1 MATVK
6 KDEAAKM
13 VVRKLEAQ
21 RSKMVEKE
29 KEWMEEL
36 YANSQELDSQLLS
49 KTKELERV
57 TSSLQE
63 ITEKMVKESNNLA
76 ECRKE
81 LKMKKALSKYY
92 SKDGMEC
99 VSAKRV
105 DADEVAVLTEAI
117 EKAFMLLK
125 GKHASTK
132 AKLLIQSIMNGNLFK
147 GEAAAAV
154 NDVIKQYI
162 KNLFRPWKLV
172 KAGDMSSV
180 GGFKIST
187 INALRDIVDEEGVGF
202 FPSPSSVCR
211 SRALLD
217 DYGKEVVGYER
228 RVT

>member
-1 MATVK
+1 VATVK

-81 LKMKKALSKYY
+81 LKMKKSIIKVLQQGWH
-92 SKDGMEC
+92 GMC
-99 VSAKRV
+99 
-105 DADEVAVLTEAI
+105 
-117 EKAFMLLK
+117 F
-125 GKHASTK
+125 GKKS
-132 AKLLIQSIMNGNLFK
+132 
-147 GEAAAAV
+147 
-154 NDVIKQYI
+154 
-162 KNLFRPWKLV
+162 
-172 KAGDMSSV
+172 
-180 GGFKIST
+180 
-187 INALRDIVDEEGVGF
+187 
-202 FPSPSSVCR
+202 
-211 SRALLD
+211 
-217 DYGKEVVGYER
+217 
-228 RVT
+228 

>member
-1 MATVK
+1 VATVK

-81 LKMKKALSKYY
+81 LKMKKSIIKVLQQGWR
-92 SKDGMEC
+92 GMC
-99 VSAKRV
+99 
-105 DADEVAVLTEAI
+105 
-117 EKAFMLLK
+117 
-125 GKHASTK
+125 
-132 AKLLIQSIMNGNLFK
+132 
-147 GEAAAAV
+147 
-154 NDVIKQYI
+154 
-162 KNLFRPWKLV
+162 
-172 KAGDMSSV
+172 
-180 GGFKIST
+180 
-187 INALRDIVDEEGVGF
+187 
-202 FPSPSSVCR
+202 
-211 SRALLD
+211 
-217 DYGKEVVGYER
+217 YGKKS
-228 RVT
+228 